1 MLKRRVAQAGRVARM
16 EQDGR
21 TEPGTASTEQED
33 HAAGAGR
40 VLTPGATM
48 ARPPGADTPEGIRRE
63 RRWTRFWPLL
73 LLLLG
78 GGLAYFLGLGRYV
91 SLGALAEYREA
102 LLLLVATRPFEAVL
116 LYLLVYAAATSFFL
130 PGLPL
135 TLAGGFLF
143 GPWAGMPL
151 AVCGA
156 TLGGCVLFLVT
167 RSVFGPMVLRR
178 AGNLVERLRPDLE
191 RDGFW
196 YLVSLR
202 FLPVVPFWLGNV
214 AAALVG
220 MRLAVFAGA
229 TALGI
234 LPGTAVFA
242 WIGAG
247 LGEVF
252 DRGGALDL
260 SVVLSPLVGLP
271 FLVLAGL
278 ALVTTWWRRRN
289 S

>member
-1 MLKRRVAQAGRVARM
+1 MG
-16 EQDGR
+16 QDSG
-21 TEPGTASTEQED
+21 TEPRGGGSE
-33 HAAGAGR
+33 AGAR
-40 VLTPGATM
+40 AAAEQSASAPASVEAHAPE
-48 ARPPGADTPEGIRRE
+48 ARPRGRLRRA
-63 RRWTRFWPLL
+63 RGWTRFWPLL

-78 GGLAYFLGLGRYV
+78 GGLAYFLGLGRYA

-130 PGLPL
+130 PGMPL

-143 GPWAGMPL
+143 GPWAGIPL

-167 RSVFGPMVLRR
+167 RSVFGPMVLKR
-178 AGNLVERLRPDLE
+178 AGNLVERLRPELE

-196 YLVSLR
+196 YLMSLR

-289 S
+289 AEEQDPEPRA